1 MVMGR
6 DGCVLSVSCAFLER
20 AKRLDFSIA
29 ARYNGVNNGLI
40 NASSRALALEM
51 NVSRAT
57 AAARAVRE
65 LIDTGFVEVTEWVQF
80 DLKDRN
86 ANAYRL
92 TWRFCDRTN
101 YPASKAFAKGQGSE
115 PKFFHSVTDETHSL
129 MGETPMRRKPRFR
142 QPTSPPVRLFSAL
155 FDRRTKSHRWDI
167 YNYHGGCPAGAS
179 HLLILSLPSAT
190 QPGQLPACLWAI
202 HATV

>member
-1 MVMGR
+1 MRKKRNWTGRRSTEERFVGLPHYLVMGK
-6 DGCVLSVSCAFLER
+6 DGAGQAFRALSSNARSALIQ
-20 AKRLDFSIA
+20 IA

-57 AAARAVRE
+57 AARAVRE
-65 LIDTGFVEVTEWVQF
+65 LIDTGFVEVTEWGRF

-101 YPASKAFAKGQGSE
+101 HPASKAFAKGQGSE
-115 PKFFHSVTDETHSL
+115 PKFFHSVAGETYSL
-129 MGETPMRRKPRFR
+129 IGETPMRQKRAFG
-142 QPTSPPVRLFSAL
+142 SPQSRP
-155 FDRRTKSHRWDI
+155 
-167 YNYHGGCPAGAS
+167 
-179 HLLILSLPSAT
+179 
-190 QPGQLPACLWAI
+190 
-202 HATV
+202 

>member
-1 MVMGR
+1 MPKKRNWTGR
-6 DGCVLSVSCAFLER
+6 RSTKERFVGLPHYLVTGKDGAGQAFRALSSNARSALIQ
-20 AKRLDFSIA
+20 IA

-57 AAARAVRE
+57 AARAVRE
-65 LIDTGFVEVTEWVQF
+65 LIETGFVEVTEWGRF

-101 YPASKAFAKGQGSE
+101 QAASKTFAKGKGEAS
-115 PKFFHSVTDETHSL
+115 KFFHGIANETYSL
-129 MGETPMRRKPRFR
+129 MGETPMLENGAFGGRRFR
-142 QPTSPPVRLFSAL
+142 R
-155 FDRRTKSHRWDI
+155 
-167 YNYHGGCPAGAS
+167 
-179 HLLILSLPSAT
+179 
-190 QPGQLPACLWAI
+190 
-202 HATV
+202 

>member
-1 MVMGR
+1 MRKKRNWTGRRSTKERFVGLPHYLVMGR
-6 DGCVLSVSCAFLER
+6 DGAGQAFRALSSNARSALIQ
-20 AKRLDFSIA
+20 IA

-57 AAARAVRE
+57 AARAVRE
-65 LIDTGFVEVTEWVQF
+65 LIDTGFVEVTEWGRF

-101 YPASKAFAKGQGSE
+101 HPASKAFAKGQGSE
-115 PKFFHSVTDETHSL
+115 PKFFHSVAGETYSL
-129 MGETPMRRKPRFR
+129 IGETPMRQKRAFG
-142 QPTSPPVRLFSAL
+142 SPQSRP
-155 FDRRTKSHRWDI
+155 
-167 YNYHGGCPAGAS
+167 
-179 HLLILSLPSAT
+179 
-190 QPGQLPACLWAI
+190 
-202 HATV
+202 